1 MRSLAPAFLFASLAL
16 FPTGVAHAQEAHAV
30 TGAEL
35 EALASERAAAVDADR
50 DAIRTLL
57 RHPEVRRIAEG
68 AGVDIQRAE
77 DAVDVLDADEA
88 ASLAPPARD
97 LTEALIGGDNVIVI
111 STTTLIIGLLILIII
126 LVA

>member
-1 MRSLAPAFLFASLAL
+1 MRRLAPAFLFALLSL
-16 FPTGVAHAQEAHAV
+16 FPAGIAHAQEAHAV

-50 DAIRTLL
+50 EAIRTLL

-68 AGVDIQRAE
+68 AGVDLQRAE

-88 ASLAPPARD
+88 ANLAPRARD
-97 LTEALIGGDNVIVI
+97 LNEALVGGDNVIVI
-111 STTTLIIGLLILIII
+111 STTTLIIALLILLII